1 MADASFSGNR
11 QFVWFKPAG
20 RKPTQY
26 ESYTVGQ
33 QSSPEEWLHVDW
45 PLRFD
50 DGRAPFVASSTAL
63 RCAQWGEYR
72 DPTQTWQRAYVA
84 QHNQQE
90 QAIATLVPESLRDG
104 LAASITPAWRD
115 HVLGKYY
122 AAWPFVEYGEFLC
135 LCYAVREALADTL
148 TFALAFDASDKLR
161 HGQDIVHYLLAL
173 KEALPAFTDEGARA
187 AWMEDPSLVPLRE
200 TIERI
205 YSLTD
210 WAEIAV
216 AINLV
221 LEPLAGELMK
231 TELLATLAPRN
242 GDPVTP
248 MILASVRHD
257 SQRHLATTQALVKLA
272 AADREHGDANLE
284 TMRGWIAR
292 WTPHAQTAAN
302 ALGALFAID
311 GIASVPAKPCLERTE
326 ARQRAIVTEL
336 GLGSG
341 GRR

>member
-1 MADASFSGNR
+1 VAEASFSGNR

-20 RKPTQY
+20 RRPTQY

-50 DGRAPFVASSTAL
+50 DGRAPFVAGSTAL
-63 RCAQWGEYR
+63 RLARWGEYR

-90 QAIATLVPESLRDG
+90 QAIATLVPEALGEG

-115 HVLGKYY
+115 RVLGTYY
-122 AAWPFVEYGEFLC
+122 AAWPFVEYGQFLC

-148 TFALAFDASDKLR
+148 TFALAFEASDKLR
-161 HGQDIVHYLLAL
+161 HSQDIVHYLLAL
-173 KEALPAFTDEGARA
+173 KEALPAFTDEGARP
-187 AWMEDPSLVPLRE
+187 AWMKDPALVPLRE

-221 LEPLAGELMK
+221 LEPLAGELVK
-231 TELLATLAPRN
+231 TDFLATLASRN
-242 GDPVTP
+242 GDSVTP
-248 MILASVRHD
+248 MILASVRQD
-257 SQRHLATTQALVKLA
+257 SHRHLATTKALVSLA
-272 AADREHGDANLE
+272 AADPEHGDANLE
-284 TMRGWIAR
+284 TMRGWIAN
-292 WTPHAQTAAN
+292 WTPPARTAAR
-302 ALGALFAID
+302 ALGALFAIE
-311 GIASVPAKPCLERTE
+311 GITSVPAGPCLERAE
-326 ARQRAIVTEL
+326 ARQQAIVTDL
-336 GLGSG
+336 GLGAG